1 MINIRSPFRLSL
13 GGGGTDLPEYYS
25 KFGGFLVT
33 SAINKY
39 MYLSINRPALVHKIM
54 VRYSETETV
63 NRVEDL
69 KHDIARNVLLVQSPR
84 LTPYK
89 FDGRHRS
96 RDRIG
101 VIECIRSGTHQRPRS
116 SAKALSY
123 AGAIAELACKV
134 EIELCKKPIGKQ
146 DQYASTFGGSLVLTI
161 DKTGKVAVAPLSVDE
176 ETIHDMEHRLMMFY
190 TNIQRDANEILGEQS
205 EQVKVDN
212 NVVIENMHRIK
223 AIAYKIKESLEHGD
237 VTTFGESMH
246 EHWVVKKK
254 ITASMTNPRIDAW
267 YDLALNN
274 GALGGKLMGAGG
286 GGFFLLCV
294 EAEKRKSLREV
305 LEKAGLKYM
314 PFAFDM
320 EGAKVTSQLMSTQLR
335 ILITGVA
342 GFVGS
347 NLADRLLAEEAMT

>member
-39 MYLSINRPALVHKIM
+39 MYLSINRPALVDKIM

-69 KHDIARNVLLVQSPR
+69 KHDIARNVLLVLNHHGS
-84 LTPYK
+84 LHINSMA
-89 FDGRHRS
+89 D
-96 RDRIG
+96 IAA
-101 VIECIRSGTHQRPRS
+101 GTGLGSS
-116 SAKALSY
+116 SAYAVALIKGLGHLQRRY
-123 AGAIAELACKV
+123 LTLDAIAELACKV

-146 DQYASTFGGSLVLTI
+146 DQYASTFGGLLVLTI

-237 VTTFGESMH
+237 VTTFGKSMH

-294 EAEKRKSLREV
+294 EAEKFISFWQV
-305 LEKAGLKYM
+305 SS
-314 PFAFDM
+314 
-320 EGAKVTSQLMSTQLR
+320 KV
-335 ILITGVA
+335 
-342 GFVGS
+342 GF
-347 NLADRLLAEEAMT
+347 